1 MSIPLP
7 DAAQPRMHRSSFV
20 TGLVGGGLI
29 VAAALGLRAV
39 IAADDP
45 PLASPA
51 PAVVA
56 EAVPAEPAMVETV
69 EPSPVTPPPAARKP
83 APVEKAAQAR
93 PAPVKVAQAEAPKP
107 VAVHPAPEVAAPAV
121 PADATPSAA
130 PALCSDCA
138 RVIEVRSEQRKGD
151 PSALGAIG
159 GAVVGGLLGNQVGG
173 GSGRSVATVGGAVAG
188 GFAGRELEKHL
199 KKKTVWVTEVR
210 LPEGGRRSFEQASEP
225 DWAVGD
231 VLEIRDGRL
240 VRR

>member
-45 PLASPA
+45 PVASPA
-51 PAVVA
+51 PAIVA
-56 EAVPAEPAMVETV
+56 EAAPAERATVETV

-107 VAVHPAPEVAAPAV
+107 VAAHPA

-151 PSALGAIG
+151 ASALGAIG

-199 KKKTVWVTEVR
+199 KKKLVWVTEVR